1 MQPDAAAYLY
11 FSAIEIIENWY
22 YNKTKDAFYSTID
35 NAYLY
40 IKDLDS
46 ITNLYRTDKRFK
58 IIFK

>member
-1 MQPDAAAYLY
+1 MQPGAAAYLY
-11 FSAIEIIENWY
+11 FSAIEITENWY

-46 ITNLYRTDKRFK
+46 ITNLYRTDKRLK
-58 IIFK
+58 